1 MNKIISMTRLICA
14 SVLLLG
20 YVVLDHERILARRR
34 RLYQGKRIAQ

>member
-1 MNKIISMTRLICA
+1 MNTAVSITRLICA

-20 YVVLDHERILARRR
+20 YVVLDHERLLARRR